1 MLSRRVQSLTAAPY
15 SYILNILNS
24 RRNSLR
30 SHCVFQITDLHL
42 TEMEDRCGESRV
54 HARECLEEGD
64 EILDLART
72 AGSDHRHMDSFTDLL
87 QHLQVK
93 ALLHPVRINGIDHDL
108 ARALTDAA
116 ADPLNSFHAGV
127 LPSALGKHAKT
138 PSTRFTSALSTTHWS
153 P

>member
-1 MLSRRVQSLTAAPY
+1 M
-15 SYILNILNS
+15 
-24 RRNSLR
+24 
-30 SHCVFQITDLHL
+30 FQITDLHL

-72 AGSDHRHMDSFTDLL
+72 AGSDHRHMDSLTDLL

-116 ADPLNSFHAGV
+116 ADPLNALQTLCSSHQLFHCSHEDV
-127 LPSALGKHAKT
+127 CWLLT
-138 PSTRFTSALSTTHWS
+138 LLLSS
-153 P
+153 